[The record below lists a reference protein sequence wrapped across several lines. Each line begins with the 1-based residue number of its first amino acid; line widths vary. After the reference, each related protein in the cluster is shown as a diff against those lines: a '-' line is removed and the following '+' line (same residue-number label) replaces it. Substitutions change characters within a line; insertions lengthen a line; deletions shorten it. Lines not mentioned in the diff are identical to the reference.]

1 MDFVITANFK
11 TRIPLK
17 RVAAFTEIS
26 KLQFVITYRRK
37 EDMTQRETCHVILD
51 HVNQGVS

>member
-1 MDFVITANFK
+1 MDFLITANFK

-17 RVAAFTEIS
+17 RVAAFTEIF

-37 EDMTQRETCHVILD
+37 EDMMQRETCHVILD